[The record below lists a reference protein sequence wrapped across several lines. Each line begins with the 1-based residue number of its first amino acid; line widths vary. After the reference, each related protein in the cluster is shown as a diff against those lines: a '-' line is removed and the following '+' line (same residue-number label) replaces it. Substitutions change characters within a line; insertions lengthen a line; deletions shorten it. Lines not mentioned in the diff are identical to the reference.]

1 MTSKPNSKIRPVILC
16 GGQGTRLW
24 PVSRTSF
31 PKQFTRLFSEN
42 SLLQETV
49 AHVRDNT
56 LFKEPFFI
64 GSQEQEHLLRRHLK
78 EIGLDTPN
86 LLLEPEGRNTAA
98 AIASICHMLDPT
110 ELVLVL
116 PSDHKLN
123 NVDQFHSDI
132 CDLEKAVRATGIGIF
147 GIQPKH
153 PSTDFGYIQVDN
165 STDKKSKLFTV
176 RKFKEKPD
184 IERAKKFLQDGTH
197 YWNAGIFL
205 FRNFSMLKE
214 LDQFAPVTVTL
225 SKQAIRQGK
234 KRENTCYL
242 DSLHFSKIP
251 ALPIDIAVMEKTRNG
266 KMLKAGFD
274 WLDIGSWQS
283 FSDLCEEDENGNN
296 ITGNSNAVLEE
307 CRGNLIHTNGKFVAA
322 IGLEDHAIIDTD
334 DALLVMPK
342 DKARDL
348 SPFVKGLQLD
358 GVSQALD
365 HRKVRRP
372 WGTYEGI
379 HKGENH
385 QVKHIVVKPGEKL
398 SFQYHH
404 HRSEYWV
411 IVKGAGI
418 VTLGVEDQ
426 PVQEN
431 ELVFIPAGRAHR
443 LHNPHKEE
451 LHLIEVQFGDY
462 LGEDDIVRL
471 DDIYGR
477 AGEEHT
483 HEEVN

>member
-1 MTSKPNSKIRPVILC
+1 MTRKPEIRIRPVILC

-24 PVSRTSF
+24 PVSRSSF
-31 PKQFTRLFSEN
+31 PKQFTRLFSER
-42 SLLQETV
+42 SLLQET
-49 AHVRDNT
+49 ASHVRDNA
-56 LFKEPFFI
+56 LFKEPIFI
-64 GSQEQEHLLRRHLK
+64 GARDQEHLLKRHLK
-78 EIGLDTPN
+78 EIGLKAPN

-98 AIASICHMLDPT
+98 AIAAVCHMLPPH

-116 PSDHKLN
+116 PSDHKLDD
-123 NVDQFHSDI
+123 VSRFHSDVY
-132 CDLEKAVRATGIGIF
+132 DLAKAVHTGGIGIF
-147 GIQPKH
+147 GISPKS
-153 PSTDFGYIQVDN
+153 PSTDFGYIQIDKNIDQQN
-165 STDKKSKLFTV
+165 SLFAIK
-176 RKFKEKPD
+176 KFKEKPD
-184 IERAKKFLQDGTH
+184 IERAKKFLKDGTH

-205 FRNFSMLKE
+205 FRNSSMLQE
-214 LDQFAPVTVTL
+214 LDRFAPVTLTL
-225 SKQAIRQGK
+225 SKQAISQGE

-242 DSLHFSKIP
+242 DPLHFSKIP
-251 ALPIDIAVMEKTRNG
+251 ALPIDIAVMEKTRIG
-266 KMLKAGFD
+266 MMLKAGFD

-296 ITGNSNAVLEE
+296 ITGSSNAVLEE
-307 CRGNLIHTNGKFVAA
+307 CSGNLIHTNGKFVAA
-322 IGLEDHAIIDTD
+322 IGLENHAIIDTD

-342 DKARDL
+342 EKAAAL
-348 SPFVKGLQLD
+348 SPFVKGMQYN
-358 GVSQALD
+358 GISQTLD
-365 HRKVRRP
+365 HQKVRRP
-372 WGTYEGI
+372 WGTYEGL
-379 HKGENH
+379 HRGHHH

-404 HRSEYWV
+404 HRSEYWI

-431 ELVFIPAGRAHR
+431 ELVFIPAERAHR
-443 LHNPHKEE
+443 LYNPHKEE

-477 AGEEHT
+477 AGETQTPEK
-483 HEEVN
+483 VK